1 MGLVIPSLISI
12 PVMGAMARILG
23 IEKFGLFTLAFAVL
37 GYAGIFDAGL
47 TRAVIRSVAMHRG
60 NSTKIHEVVGTAS
73 YAVLF
78 MGLFAAAL
86 LWLNAAGLATLLT
99 VSAQNFDDA
108 VISFKWLSLAIP
120 PFLLSMIW
128 FSYLEG
134 NERFAELNMIK
145 TFTSSLIAIGP
156 LVAVLIERSLVAA
169 IIGFLLGRILAMLAA
184 YYFCSRDMPDGVWT
198 YDKKELKELFQ
209 FGGWIT
215 VSNIVSPLMGYF
227 DRFILANLMGA
238 YRVAFYTAPAEA
250 VARLSIVP
258 GAVARSLFPLLSMQ
272 ADNSKAQAKLAFW
285 GLLCVCSAIA
295 LPVFIFAKLIMTTW
309 MGPEYGGDAALVL
322 RILLVGFIFNALAQ
336 IPFSKIQA
344 RGYSKA
350 TALIHLVELCPYL
363 VVLYLLTNR
372 YSLLGAAVAWT
383 LRIFIDFVLLQAVSS
398 RIQKQIQVISEA

>member
-12 PVMGAMARILG
+12 PVMGTMARLLG

-60 NSTKIHEVVGTAS
+60 NITKIRELVGTAS

-78 MGLFAAAL
+78 LGVLAAVL
-86 LWLNAAGLATLLT
+86 LWLNAAGLAMLLK

-108 VISFKWLSLAIP
+108 VISFKWLSLTIP

-134 NERFAELNMIK
+134 NERFAELNIIK
-145 TFTSSLIAIGP
+145 TITSSLIAISP
-156 LVAVLIERSLVAA
+156 LVAVLIEKSLEAA
-169 IIGFLLGRILAMLAA
+169 IIGFLVGRIIAMLVA
-184 YYFCSRDMPDGVWT
+184 YIFCSKNMPDGVWA
-198 YDKKELKELFQ
+198 YDKGALKELFQ
-209 FGGWIT
+209 FGSWIT

-227 DRFILANLMGA
+227 DRFILSNLMGA
-238 YRVAFYTAPAEA
+238 NHVAFYTAPAEG

-258 GAVARSLFPLLSMQ
+258 GAVTRSLFPMLSKQ
-272 ADNSKAQAKLAFW
+272 ADDSKAQAKLAFW
-285 GLLCVCSAIA
+285 GLLGICSAIA
-295 LPVFIFAKLIMTTW
+295 LPVFVFAGFIMTTW
-309 MGPEYGGDAALVL
+309 MGSEYGGDATLVL
-322 RILLVGFIFNALAQ
+322 RILVVGFVFNAIAQ

-350 TALIHLVELCPYL
+350 TAFVHLVELIPYL
-363 VVLYLLTNR
+363 VLLFFCVKSF
-372 YSLLGAAVAWT
+372 SLAGAAIAWT
-383 LRIFIDFVLLQAVSS
+383 VRVTVDFLLLEYLS
-398 RIQKQIQVISEA
+398 RKM